1 MTEERLR
8 RIAANESRFRAINER
23 LEEDLRKLP
32 VDDEPV
38 TFVCECGQLS
48 CADPVRLTIEEF
60 ERVRQDPHLFAIA
73 PGHEIPDA
81 EDVVAREERFFVVR
95 KHVET
100 EHLVEETDARS

>member
-8 RIAANESRFRAINER
+8 RIAANESRFRQINER
-23 LEEDLRKLP
+23 LEEDLRRLP
-32 VDDEPV
+32 VDGEPV

-48 CADPVRLTIEEF
+48 CVDPVPLTIDEF
-60 ERVRQDPHLFAIA
+60 ERVRQDPHLFAIV

-100 EHLVEETDARS
+100 EELVEETDARS